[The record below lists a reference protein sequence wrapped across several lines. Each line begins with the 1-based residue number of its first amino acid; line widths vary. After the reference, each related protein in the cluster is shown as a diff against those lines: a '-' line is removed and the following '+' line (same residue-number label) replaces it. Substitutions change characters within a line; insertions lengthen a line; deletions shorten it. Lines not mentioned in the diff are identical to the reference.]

1 MQTEQA
7 KVISIFSKRKKAIA
21 ENASKDAKG
30 EGSEEFEELFSNTIE
45 ENMKTKDRLA
55 SDRKKANKSVIR
67 SYRLKK

>member
-7 KVISIFSKRKKAIA
+7 KVISIFSKSKKAVA
-21 ENASKDAKG
+21 KKAKDVD
-30 EGSEEFEELFSNTIE
+30 SEEFEELFSNTIE
-45 ENMKTKDRLA
+45 ENMKTKNRLA

>member
-1 MQTEQA
+1 MQTEKA

-21 ENASKDAKG
+21 QKG
-30 EGSEEFEELFSNTIE
+30 EGSEEFEALFSDTIE